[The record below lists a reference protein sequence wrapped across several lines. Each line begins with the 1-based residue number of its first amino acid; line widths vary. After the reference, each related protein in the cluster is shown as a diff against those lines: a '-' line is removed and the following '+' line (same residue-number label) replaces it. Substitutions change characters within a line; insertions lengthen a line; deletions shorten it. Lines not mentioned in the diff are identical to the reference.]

1 MINNDK
7 FLISSSKNELI
18 ALIRWDLVWVSSLSS
33 KEPRAKSFLERFEC
47 IKLIAPI
54 RWFILNIFM
63 SNFQVPVDK
72 LSQQVPFFSSL
83 SKFYK
88 DIEIQEQKGKKNPNQ
103 QINKISVSWENGAE
117 YHI

>member
-1 MINNDK
+1 
-7 FLISSSKNELI
+7 
-18 ALIRWDLVWVSSLSS
+18 
-33 KEPRAKSFLERFEC
+33 
-47 IKLIAPI
+47 
-54 RWFILNIFM
+54 M